1 MHVLAASFFARH
13 PELSLAA
20 LGASANEEAL
30 DLKPVGVPVKF
41 LPAEHHAEVV
51 RQYRELNQ
59 LAFGSIGVPNWVL
72 SDLYLLPGAIGLL
85 RCPARMLEDE
95 ARQRLGLSDEALAI
109 GAAYYAAPSVVP
121 GLVIGVSLLSF
132 VRGIRA
138 GSWVKMLTL
147 RMLRARRMRGVA
159 QWNNPSLRVH
169 TRLGPLRLV
178 GSVPGN
184 HEYADRSFLY
194 ETELVDE
201 VRQVAAMER
210 KLVLPPTLRVSV
222 HDSDAL
228 VALLRR
234 AQEGEVLHLVPP
246 GAEAGRI
253 LVHEGPLREGSGL
266 AGA

>member
-1 MHVLAASFFARH
+1 MHVLAASFFTRH
-13 PELSLAA
+13 TELSLAA

-30 DLKPVGVPVKF
+30 DLKPAGVSVKF
-41 LPAEHHAEVV
+41 LAAEEHAEVV

-59 LAFGSIGVPNWVL
+59 LAFHALGVPRWVL

-95 ARQRLGLSDEALAI
+95 ARQRLGLADEALAI
-109 GAAYYAAPSVVP
+109 GAAYYAAPSVLP
-121 GLVIGVSLLSF
+121 GLFIGVSLLSF

-159 QWNNPSLRVH
+159 QWNNPSMRIH

-178 GSVPGN
+178 GRVPGD

-210 KLVLPPTLRVSV
+210 QLHLPATQRIAV
-222 HDSDAL
+222 DDTAAL
-228 VALLRR
+228 TELLRR
-234 AQEGEVLHLVPP
+234 AEEGELLHLVPP
-246 GAEAGRI
+246 GVEAGRI

-266 AGA
+266 AT

>member
-1 MHVLAASFFARH
+1 MHVLADSFFARH
-13 PELSLAA
+13 SELSLAA
-20 LGASANEEAL
+20 LGAAANAEAL

-41 LPAEHHAEVV
+41 LPAEHHGDLV

-59 LAFGSIGVPNWVL
+59 LAFQAIGVPNWVL

-85 RCPARMLEDE
+85 RCPARMLDE
-95 ARQRLGLSDEALAI
+95 KARERLGLAPEALAI

-121 GLVIGVSLLSF
+121 GLFIGVSMLSF
-132 VRGIRA
+132 VRGLRA
-138 GSWVKMLTL
+138 GSWIKMLTL

-178 GSVPGN
+178 GMVPGD
-184 HEYADRSFLY
+184 HDYADRSFLY

-210 KLVLPPTLRVSV
+210 QLHIPPTLRVAV
-222 HDSDAL
+222 DDHEAL
-228 VALLRR
+228 AELLRR
-234 AQEGEVLHLVPP
+234 AEEGELLHIVPP
-246 GAEAGRI
+246 GVEAGRI
-253 LVHEGPLREGSGL
+253 LVHEGPLPESSRPMR
-266 AGA
+266 

>member
-1 MHVLAASFFARH
+1 MHLLADAFFARH

-30 DLKPVGVPVKF
+30 ELKPAGVPVKF
-41 LPAEHHAEVV
+41 LAAEHHAAVV

-72 SDLYLLPGAIGLL
+72 SDLYLLPGVIGLL
-85 RCPARMLEDE
+85 RCPARMLEDA
-95 ARQRLGLSDEALAI
+95 ARQRLGLSEEALAI

-121 GLVIGVSLLSF
+121 GLFIGVSLLSF

-147 RMLRARRMRGVA
+147 KMLRARRMRGVA

-178 GSVPGN
+178 GSVPGD
-184 HEYADRSFLY
+184 HEYAERSFLY
-194 ETELVDE
+194 ETELMDE

-210 KLVLPPTLRVSV
+210 KLVFPPTLRVPV
-222 HDSDAL
+222 DDTTAL
-228 VALLRR
+228 VGLLRR
-234 AQEGEVLHLVPP
+234 AEEGEVLHLVPP
-246 GAEAGRI
+246 GVEAGRI
-253 LVHEGPLREGSGL
+253 LVHEGPLREGG
-266 AGA
+266 GPGV

>member
-1 MHVLAASFFARH
+1 MQVLAAGFFERH

-20 LGASANEEAL
+20 LGASANMEAL
-30 DLKPVGVPVKF
+30 DLNPAGVPVTF
-41 LPAEHHAEVV
+41 LPAEHHGDVV

-59 LAFGSIGVPNWVL
+59 LAFGAIGVPNWVL
-72 SDLYLLPGAIGLL
+72 SDLYLLPGAVGLL
-85 RCPARMLEDE
+85 RCPARMLEDA
-95 ARQRLGLSDEALAI
+95 ARQRLGASDEALVI

-121 GLVIGVSLLSF
+121 GLFIGVSLLSF
-132 VRGIRA
+132 VRGIQA

-178 GSVPGN
+178 GIVPGE

-194 ETELVDE
+194 ETELGDE
-201 VRQVAAMER
+201 ARQVAAMER

-222 HDSDAL
+222 DDTATLSG
-228 VALLRR
+228 LLRR
-234 AQEGEVLHLVPP
+234 AEKGEVLHIIPP
-246 GAEAGRI
+246 GVEAGRI
-253 LVHEGPLREGSGL
+253 LVHEGPLSEGRRS
-266 AGA
+266 AV